1 MYITITLYYLREM
14 NKKMQTTFRTFKCN
28 DITKEMENKI
38 VKVAGWV
45 ATIRDHGGITFI
57 DLRDQSGIVQ
67 VVVEDDSKLKGVTKE
82 CVISVS
88 GKVTARGEGNEN
100 PKLHTG
106 QIEIVADTVDLLGP
120 VLQPLPFE
128 VDESKNIREDVR
140 LKYRYLDL
148 RNPAVFNNLIMR
160 SKVNSFIR
168 NSMEK
173 MGFVEIATPLLSAD
187 SPEGAR
193 CFLVP
198 ARQHPGKFYSL
209 PQSPQMFKQLLMV
222 SGFDRYYQIA
232 PCFRDEDARADRAAG
247 EFYQLDMEMS
257 FATQEDLFEIGESLF
272 YELFSRFGHKEVSKA
287 PFRRIKFADSM
298 EMYGTDKPDLRN
310 PLIIHDVT
318 KVFANT
324 EFNAFRG
331 ATVKAIAVHDLA
343 GKPRSFYDN
352 LTKRMIDV
360 GSKGLAWIKVEA
372 NGEFNSPIAK
382 FLSEQEKKEL
392 SEILEVR
399 EGTSIFLIA
408 NKPRM
413 AVKLSGML
421 RNFLGEELNL
431 CDPGKFELCWI
442 TDFPM
447 YELDDEGVLQFCHNP
462 FNKPDGDMEHLTK
475 ENALE
480 LNARQFDLVG
490 NGIELLSGAERNHDP
505 RAMLKLMEIVGYSEE
520 DCKRKFGA
528 LYNAFQYGAPPHAG
542 MALGIDRVLM
552 LFNDEPN
559 IREVIAFPF
568 NKSAYDPLMDAP
580 NTVSD
585 KQLAELSIKIDIK
598 KD

>member
-1 MYITITLYYLREM
+1 
-14 NKKMQTTFRTFKCN
+14 MQTTFRTFKCN
-28 DITKEMENKI
+28 DITLKMEGQT

-67 VVVEDDSKLKGVTKE
+67 VVVEDDSKIKGVTKE
-82 CVISVS
+82 SVISVS
-88 GKVTARGEGNEN
+88 GVVTARGEGNIN

-106 QIEIVADTVDLLGP
+106 EIEIVADSVDLLGP

-128 VDESKNIREDVR
+128 VEDSKKIREDVR

-148 RNPAVFNNLIMR
+148 RNPEVFSNLIMR
-160 SKVNSFIR
+160 SKVNSFLR
-168 NSMEK
+168 NTMEGL
-173 MGFVEIATPLLSAD
+173 GFTEIATPLMSAD

-222 SGFDRYYQIA
+222 GGFDRYYQIA

-247 EFYQLDMEMS
+247 EFYQLDMEMA
-257 FATQEDLFEIGESLF
+257 FATQEDLFEIGEKVF
-272 YELFSRFGHKEVSKA
+272 YEMFARFGNKEVSPA
-287 PFRRIKFADSM
+287 PFRRLTFKESM
-298 EMYGTDKPDLRN
+298 DLYGTDKPDLRN
-310 PLIIHDVT
+310 PLVIKDVT
-318 KVFANT
+318 SVFANT
-324 EFNAFRG
+324 EFNAFKG
-331 ATVKAIAVHDLA
+331 STVKAIAVHDIA

-352 LTKRMIDV
+352 LTNRMIEV

-382 FLSEQEKKEL
+382 FLSETEKQEL
-392 SEILEVR
+392 ATILEAR

-408 NKPRM
+408 NKARM

-421 RNFLGEELNL
+421 RNFLGEELAL
-431 CDPGKFELCWI
+431 CDPNKFELCWI

-462 FNKPDGDMEHLTK
+462 FNKPEGDLSTLTR

-480 LNARQFDLVG
+480 FTAKQFDLVG
-490 NGIELLSGAERNHDP
+490 NGVELVSGAERNNDP
-505 RAMLKLMEIVGYSEE
+505 RAMLKLMEIVGYSEAE
-520 DCKRKFGA
+520 CIQKFGA

-542 MALGIDRVLM
+542 MALGVDRVLM

-568 NKSAYDPLMDAP
+568 TKSAYDPLMDAP
-580 NTVSD
+580 NVVSD
-585 KQLAELSIKIDIK
+585 SKLAELSIKVDIK

>member
-1 MYITITLYYLREM
+1 
-14 NKKMQTTFRTFKCN
+14 MQTTFRDYKC
-28 DITKEMENKI
+28 DEITSKMVGST
-38 VKVAGWV
+38 VKVAGW
-45 ATIRDHGGITFI
+45 AGTIRDHGGITFI

-67 VVVEDDSKLKGVTKE
+67 VVVEDDSMLKGVSKE
-82 CVISVS
+82 AVISVV
-88 GKVTARGEGNEN
+88 GKVTSRGEGNIN

-106 QIEIVADTVDLLGP
+106 EIEIVAEQVTLLGQ
-120 VLQPLPFE
+120 VSQPLPFE
-128 VDESKNIREDVR
+128 IEDSKRIREDVR

-148 RNPAVFNNLIMR
+148 RNPEVFNNILLR
-160 SKVNSFIR
+160 SKVNSFLR
-168 NSMEK
+168 KSMENL
-173 MGFVEIATPLLSAD
+173 GFTEIATPLMSAD

-198 ARQHPGKFYSL
+198 ARQHPGKFYCL

-222 SGFDRYYQIA
+222 SGFDRYFQIA

-247 EFYQLDMEMS
+247 EFYQLDMEMA
-257 FATQEDLFEIGESLF
+257 FAVQEDLFEIGEKVFYDLF
-272 YELFSRFGHKEVSKA
+272 TQFGDKVVSKA
-287 PFRRIKFADSM
+287 PFRRITFRDSM

-310 PLIIHDVT
+310 PLIIKNVT
-318 KVFANT
+318 EVFANT
-324 EFNAFRG
+324 NFNAFRG
-331 ATVKAIAVHDLA
+331 STVKAIAVHDIA

-352 LTKRMIDV
+352 LTARMVEV

-382 FLSEQEKKEL
+382 FLSDEEKAKL
-392 SEILEVR
+392 AEILEAK

-408 NKPRM
+408 NKPRL
-413 AVKLSGML
+413 ATKLAGML

-431 CDPGKFELCWI
+431 CDPTKFELCWI
-442 TDFPM
+442 TNFPM
-447 YELDDEGVLQFCHNP
+447 YELDDDGVLQFCHNP
-462 FNKPDGDMEHLTK
+462 FNKPAGDVNTLTK

-480 LNARQFDLVG
+480 FDAYQFDLVG
-490 NGIELLSGAERNHDP
+490 NGLELLSGAERNNDP
-505 RAMLKLMEIVGYSEE
+505 KAMLKLMEVVGYNEE
-520 DCKRKFGA
+520 DCKQKFGA

-542 MALGIDRVLM
+542 MALGIDRVIM
-552 LFNDEPN
+552 LLCDEPN

-580 NTVSD
+580 NATSVERL
-585 KQLAELSIKIDIK
+585 KELSIKIDIQ

>member
-1 MYITITLYYLREM
+1 
-14 NKKMQTTFRTFKCN
+14 MQTTFRTYKCN
-28 DITKEMENKI
+28 DITKELEAKS

-57 DLRDQSGIVQ
+57 DLRDQTGIVQ

-82 CVISVS
+82 SVISVI
-88 GKVTARGEGNEN
+88 GTVTPRGEGNVN

-106 QIEIVADTVDLLGP
+106 EIEIVADSVLLLGP
-120 VLQPLPFE
+120 VMQPLPFE
-128 VDESKNIREDVR
+128 IEESKNIREDVR

-148 RNPAVFNNLIMR
+148 RNPEVFSNLVMR
-160 SKVNSFIR
+160 SKLNSFLR
-168 NSMEK
+168 NRMES
-173 MGFVEIATPLLSAD
+173 MGFTEIATPLMSAD

-247 EFYQLDMEMS
+247 EFYQLDMEMA
-257 FATQEDLFEIGESLF
+257 FATQEDIFEVCEPLFVDMF
-272 YELFSRFGHKEVSKA
+272 TTFADKQVSSA
-287 PFRRIKFADSM
+287 PFRRIKFFDSM

-310 PLIIHDVT
+310 PLIIKDVT
-318 KVFANT
+318 QVFQST
-324 EFNAFRG
+324 EFNAFKG
-331 ATVKAIAVHDLA
+331 ATVKAIAVHDIA

-372 NGEFNSPIAK
+372 NNEFNSPIAK
-382 FLSEQEKKEL
+382 FLSSEEQAKL
-392 SEILEVR
+392 VEILEAR

-408 NKPRM
+408 NKYRL

-431 CDPGKFELCWI
+431 CDPNKFELCWI

-447 YELDDEGVLQFCHNP
+447 YELDDEGNLQFCHNP
-462 FNKPDGDMEHLTK
+462 FNKPAGDLSTLTR

-480 LNARQFDLVG
+480 FNAYQFDLVG

-505 RAMLKLMEIVGYSEE
+505 RAMLKLMEVVGYSEE
-520 DCKRKFGA
+520 DCMQKFGA

-542 MALGIDRVLM
+542 MAFGIDRVLM
-552 LFNDEPN
+552 LLNDEPN

-568 NKSAYDPLMDAP
+568 TKSAYDPLMDAP
-580 NTVSD
+580 NAISD
-585 KQLAELSIKIDIK
+585 RQLKELSIKLDIK